1 MTNFINSTAT
11 LIIFIAVLFASNQ
24 LAANELELRFNKAQ
38 YDENKQE
45 LFVDVEVQ
53 YTQNGELV
61 LAGQNY
67 RFFYSSEVLELD
79 AASTKSL
86 LSEEAYGKISIDN
99 HKSGIKADKVNQ
111 LSFDDNLG
119 FANFSIDLRDVKN
132 GGKTITSA
140 DGWVTVARLKFD
152 VKEAGAA
159 YDLVWG
165 REDATDLY
173 ATAFVEVAE
182 WTSTNSL
189 EAVAVTYYGDLSS
202 EDAQSVEATIEDV
215 TVGPNPTADFVNV
228 TLDRELRDTAIITLR
243 DMTGKQVRSSV
254 MTEGAISTTIDLS
267 DLGSASY
274 VLEMIDGDQNSVY
287 NTRVIVAR

>member
-11 LIIFIAVLFASNQ
+11 LIIFIAVLFVSNV
-24 LAANELELRFNKAQ
+24 LAANELELRFNKAS

-53 YTQNGELV
+53 YTQNGQLV

-67 RFFYSSEVLELD
+67 RFFYSSDVLELD
-79 AASTKSL
+79 AKSTKSL
-86 LSEEAYGKISIDN
+86 LSEESYGKVSIDN

-119 FANFSIDLRDVKN
+119 FANFSIDLRDVEN
-132 GGKTITSA
+132 GGKTITSV
-140 DGWVTVARLKFD
+140 DGWVTIARLKFD

-165 REDATDLY
+165 REDVTDLY
-173 ATAFVEVAE
+173 ATAFVELAQWRSAKNLDKVAI
-182 WTSTNSL
+182 
-189 EAVAVTYYGDLSS
+189 TYFGDLSS
-202 EDAQSVEATIEDV
+202 EDAQSVEATIADV
-215 TVGPNPTADFVNV
+215 TVGPNPTADYVNI
-228 TLDRELRDTAIITLR
+228 TLDRELAQAATITLR
-243 DMTGKQVRSSV
+243 DMSGKQVRSLV
-254 MTEGAISTTIDLS
+254 MTEGAVSTTIDLS